1 MWDNNPWHNN
11 YNNHNNYDG
20 YNNHSNYSG
29 YDNHDHYD
37 SHIKKPTKY
46 SLGVYQIWFYEYPI
60 PKAHAAKG
68 GELKDRPGIIL
79 DRGYEL
85 DDLRDDPSVWKDPQY
100 GPIFVYAT
108 TNPALADKVS
118 RLNAS
123 LDIGDGYIYI
133 GYDMYKA
140 FGFARPCTL
149 NFYASN
155 QAMQESPFSAEELE
169 TNGTYLGTLSDE
181 AIRYLLKFRGPLEE
195 RFNITLPTVE
205 QFHQEQK
212 KEEEVRNQL
221 LALDEAYTGFHQKA
235 VDKID
240 DLIEDVYN
248 LRKEGMEEDGE
259 YSIKNLIFKEFRN
272 LGYLDNLKELRKKEI
287 SKELSL
293 ESLKEGLINYSNEDE
308 INSKTK
314 EIMDVISKELK
325 DPFLVYT
332 SLDYIDGGGMIE
344 GCDYRDLVNLVV
356 PYIISNDTD
365 YSAYFTD
372 ELGWSNSNDYIIT
385 RKETSLK
392 DLYKAFK
399 SDWEEQEETLS
410 KEEFEDHM
418 FTIDKNGNYINVKIN

>member
-1 MWDNNPWHNN
+1 MWNNNPWHNN
-11 YNNHNNYDG
+11 YNNHNNYDDHNDG
-20 YNNHSNYSG
+20 YHSY
-29 YDNHDHYD
+29 
-37 SHIKKPTKY
+37 IKKPTKY
-46 SLGVYQIWFYEYPI
+46 SLGVYQIWSYEYPI

-108 TNPALADKVS
+108 TNPTLADKVA
-118 RLNAS
+118 RQNAS
-123 LDIGDGYIYI
+123 LDIGDGYIYV

-140 FGFARPCTL
+140 FGFAKPCTL

-155 QAMQESPFSAEELE
+155 QSMQESAFSAQELE

-181 AIRYLLKFRGPLEE
+181 AIRYLLKFREPLEKK
-195 RFNITLPTVE
+195 FNITLLTVE

-235 VDKID
+235 VDKIN
-240 DLIEDVYN
+240 DLIEDIYD
-248 LRKEGMEEDGE
+248 LRKRGMESEAGE

-293 ESLKEGLINYSNEDE
+293 ESLKEELIDYSNEDE

-314 EIMDVISKELK
+314 EIMDIISQQLNE
-325 DPFLVYT
+325 PFIYYT
-332 SLDYIDGGGMIE
+332 SLDYLSYGEMIE
-344 GCDYRDLVNLVV
+344 GCDYKDLVKLVV
-356 PYIISNDTD
+356 PYIISNDTE
-365 YSAYFTD
+365 YNVYFTD
-372 ELGWSNSNDYIIT
+372 DLGWSASNDYIIT
-385 RKETSLK
+385 KKTISLQ
-392 DLYKAFK
+392 DLYRSIKK
-399 SDWEEQEETLS
+399 TIEEQGDETLS
-410 KEEFEDHM
+410 QKEFEDHV
-418 FTIDKNGNYINVKIN
+418 FTIDEDGNYKNVKIN